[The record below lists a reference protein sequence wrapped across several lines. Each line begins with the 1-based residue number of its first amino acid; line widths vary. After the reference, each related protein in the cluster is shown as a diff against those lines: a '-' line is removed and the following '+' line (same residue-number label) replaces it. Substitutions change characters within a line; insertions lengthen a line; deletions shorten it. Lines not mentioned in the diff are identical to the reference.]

1 MGILS
6 GTVRFRRYQV
16 RGEIPAGFH
25 DEFEDAI
32 RKAGF
37 QDFAADDEREQVAGW
52 APVDDWFSPD
62 LPRDRWLVENR
73 ICLTLRIDTKRLPAQ
88 YLRYQ
93 CRQLEA
99 EWRLKSG
106 RENLSRAE
114 REEVLAIVRRQLL
127 QRAIPAVQ
135 GIDLCWDLE
144 RGEVWFWSTGETV
157 NESFRSLFEKT
168 FRVKLRPL
176 FPYALAL
183 RQQGDDGAEVLDRV
197 VPSVLRGEVRA

>member
-6 GTVRFRRYQV
+6 GAVRFRRYQV
-16 RGEIPAGFH
+16 RGQIPDGFK
-25 DEFEDAI
+25 DEFEEAI
-32 RKAGF
+32 RKFGF
-37 QDFAADDEREQVAGW
+37 QDFAEDDERDQVAGW
-52 APVDDWFSPD
+52 APVDDWFSAD
-62 LPRDRWLVENR
+62 LPLDRWLVANSV
-73 ICLTLRIDTKRLPAQ
+73 CLALRIDTKRLPAQ
-88 YLRYQ
+88 FFRYQ

-99 EWRLKSG
+99 EWRQKSG

-114 REEVLAIVRRQLL
+114 REEVQAIVRRQLL
-127 QRAIPAVQ
+127 RRAIPAVQ
-135 GIDLCWDLE
+135 GVDLCWDMD

-183 RQQGDDGAEVLDRV
+183 RQQSDDDAEMLERV
-197 VPSVLRGEVRA
+197 VPSVLRGEVQA